1 MLTIKNLQKTFEEQ
15 SLMAIKDISFTVH
28 DNEIVM
34 IIGPSGCGK
43 STLLNIIS
51 NNDEDYSGTV
61 QFDKDRIGYVFQED
75 RLLPW
80 KTVEQNVR
88 IVNLEGDKDNV
99 DKILNDVDI
108 LPFKD
113 YLPKNLSGGMRQRCS
128 IARAL
133 YYGSDLLLLDE
144 PFKSLDHLLRNE
156 MLKLVAKINRDT
168 NISILYVTHD
178 IDEALLLADR
188 ILVLSKRPSVIVD
201 DFRILENP
209 MERDLEDTKF
219 IELKKRIIQT
229 LEEKKENAI
238 YQ

>member
-15 SLMAIKDISFTVH
+15 SLLAIKEISFTVH

>member
-1 MLTIKNLQKTFEEQ
+1 MLVIKNLQKTYAEQ
-15 SLMAIKDISFTVH
+15 SLVAIKDISFKVH
-28 DNEIVM
+28 QNEIVM

-51 NNDEDYSGTV
+51 KNDDNYSGTV
-61 QFDKDRIGYVFQED
+61 DFTEDRLGYVFQED

-80 KTVEQNVR
+80 KTVEQNIR
-88 IVNLEGDKDNV
+88 LVNLKGSKEEV
-99 DKILNDVDI
+99 YKILNDVDI

-144 PFKSLDHLLRNE
+144 PFKSLDHSLRNE

-178 IDEALLLADR
+178 IDEALMLADR
-188 ILVLSKRPSVIVD
+188 ILVLSKRPSVVVD

-209 MERDLEDTKF
+209 MERNIYNKKF
-219 IELKKRIIQT
+219 ISLKKRIVKI
-229 LEEKKENAI
+229 LEENTENGI
-238 YQ
+238 H

>member
-1 MLTIKNLQKTFEEQ
+1 MLKVNNLHKEYEEQ
-15 SLMAIKDISFTVH
+15 SLIAIDNISFSVH

-51 NNDEDYSGTV
+51 NNDDRYSGTIE
-61 QFDKDRIGYVFQED
+61 FDKDRIGYVFQED

-88 IVNLEGDKDNV
+88 IVNLEGEKDNV
-99 DKILNDVDI
+99 DSILDAVDI
-108 LPFKD
+108 LPFKN

-156 MLKLVAKINRDT
+156 MLKLIAKINRDT

-188 ILVLSKRPSVIVD
+188 ILVLSKRPSVIAD

-209 MERDLEDTKF
+209 MERDLEDIKY
-219 IELKKRIIQT
+219 IDLKKRIIQT
-229 LEEKKENAI
+229 LKEKHENGI
-238 YQ
+238 Y

>member
-1 MLTIKNLQKTFEEQ
+1 MLKVKNLKKVYQEH
-15 SLMAIKDISFTVH
+15 SLLAIKDLSFTVH
-28 DNEIVM
+28 DSEIVM

-51 NNDEDYSGTV
+51 NNDNYYLGEV
-61 QFDKDRIGYVFQED
+61 IFDKSKIGYVFQED

-80 KTVEQNVR
+80 KTVEENVR
-88 IVNLEGDKDNV
+88 LVNMEGEREAAL
-99 DKILNDVDI
+99 KILDAVDI

-156 MLKLVAKINRDT
+156 MLKLIAKINQDT

-188 ILVLSKRPSVIVD
+188 IFVLSKRPSIIAD
-201 DFRILENP
+201 DFRIIEHPMKRNLESP
-209 MERDLEDTKF
+209 KFVDLKN
-219 IELKKRIIQT
+219 RIINT
-229 LEEKKENAI
+229 LERP
-238 YQ
+238 

>member
-1 MLTIKNLQKTFEEQ
+1 
-15 SLMAIKDISFTVH
+15 MAIKEISFTVH

>member
-15 SLMAIKDISFTVH
+15 SLMAIKEISFTVH

>member
-1 MLTIKNLQKTFEEQ
+1 MLVIKNLQKTYTEQ
-15 SLMAIKDISFTVH
+15 SLVAIKDISFTVH
-28 DNEIVM
+28 KSEIVM

-51 NNDEDYSGTV
+51 KNEDNYSGTV
-61 QFDKDRIGYVFQED
+61 DFTEDRMGYVFQED

-80 KTVEQNVR
+80 KTVEQNVQL
-88 IVNLEGDKDNV
+88 VNLKGSKEKV
-99 DKILNDVDI
+99 YKILNDVDI

-113 YLPKNLSGGMRQRCS
+113 YFPKNLSGGMRQRCS

-144 PFKSLDHLLRNE
+144 PFKSLDHSLKNE

-178 IDEALLLADR
+178 IDEALMLADR
-188 ILVLSKRPSVIVD
+188 IIVLSKRPSVVAD
-201 DFRILENP
+201 DFRIFENP
-209 MERDLEDTKF
+209 MERHLDNKKF
-219 IELKKRIIQT
+219 INLKKRIVKI
-229 LEEKKENAI
+229 LEENTENGI
-238 YQ
+238 H